1 MKKHHLHSPFPLQY
15 IHQTIPSFTPLM
27 PSRSRI
33 VLIPATQL
41 QSTLVG
47 LNILIQQILNNLVE
61 DNIIIVSTEQ
71 LQNILSQITTLF
83 QELLE
88 KNRTQT
94 KNSHPVLRGTPWR
107 KYPRLPQS
115 TPDTP
120 Y

>member
-1 MKKHHLHSPFPLQY
+1 
-15 IHQTIPSFTPLM
+15 M
-27 PSRSRI
+27 PSQSRI

-71 LQNILSQITTLF
+71 LQTILSQITTLF

-88 KNRTQT
+88 NLVEQ
-94 KNSHPVLRGTPWR
+94 NADEEQPS
-107 KYPRLPQS
+107 S
-115 TPDTP
+115 A
-120 Y
+120 